1 MGQSKRAVAIGVG
14 LVVLIAA
21 IAAIM
26 LSRGGAAGS
35 ASNLSK
41 GEFPD
46 DWFAPALPDELPGQY
61 ALIGKPMPPLDLSD
75 WKNAELKPEDLK
87 GKVILID
94 FWGTFCAPCI
104 AAFPENN
111 ALYAKYKSQGVE
123 FLGICT
129 NEGQENYAKVIA
141 TKKPEYPMAR
151 DADLKTM
158 KAWAALSYP
167 NYALVDRK
175 GIVRAMG
182 LKHEFI
188 EQAIEKLAGETASAK

>member
-1 MGQSKRAVAIGVG
+1 MGQSKRMAMIAVA
-14 LVVLIAA
+14 LVLVIAA
-21 IAAIM
+21 GVM
-26 LSRGGAAGS
+26 LMLTRGGSAGS

-61 ALIGKPMPPLDLSD
+61 ALIGKPMPMLDLSD
-75 WKNAELKPEDLK
+75 WKNGQLTSEDLK
-87 GKVILID
+87 GKVILLD

-104 AAFPENN
+104 AAFPENS
-111 ALYAKYKSQGVE
+111 ALYAKYKPQGVE

-129 NEGQENYAKVIA
+129 NEGQDNYARVLA

-158 KAWAALSYP
+158 KAWSASSYP
-167 NYALVDRK
+167 NYAVVDRK

-188 EQAIEKLAGETASAK
+188 EPAIQKLAAE